1 MHLFLI
7 DLYVSLDTLA
17 PIIDQINPKKVIIC
31 NINPIQNYQDNKLLK
46 YLLKKDIRYLK
57 FLPVP
62 NNKKIFYFIIKVLV
76 LIPCFLQKKMQFLW
90 NYIYYKYNF
99 STKEL
104 LKNLLLSQNVSS
116 ITYCEGSGHYINDI
130 YLVAKEMKIPV
141 IHIPSGMNIA
151 SKFNKISDKS
161 IGLCN
166 YYISPNYIRGEDKK
180 NISFKVKYFGAARYS
195 KSWINKIKFVMN
207 FKSYKNSKKL
217 KLGFFKKYHGSE
229 SLKLED
235 LINKLKNNNNFEIKT
250 REKPRDVRP
259 LKCASFNLDKSTSSE
274 LIEWSD
280 IIITSRPTS
289 VLIEAISKK
298 KVIIFLEYLNK
309 DITKS
314 LIYNYSFIKK
324 IRSENELFNFLLKI
338 NKNDFLNRKIMKN
351 CIEKFLINF
360 YMKNKIEENFKN
372 FCKKLKFNI

>member
-7 DLYVSLDTLA
+7 DLYVCLDTLA
-17 PIIDQINPKKVIIC
+17 PIIDKINSKKVIIC
-31 NINPIQNYQDNKLLK
+31 NVNPIQNYKNDKLLK
-46 YLLKKDIRYLK
+46 YLLKKNIKYIN
-57 FLPVP
+57 FLPVLK
-62 NNKKIFYFIIKVLV
+62 NKRIFYFLIKM
-76 LIPCFLQKKMQFLW
+76 LILLPCFLQKKTQFLW
-90 NYIYYKYNF
+90 NFIYYKYNF
-99 STKEL
+99 SSKKL
-104 LKNLLLSQNVSS
+104 LKKLLLSQNITS
-116 ITYCEGSGHYINDI
+116 ITYSEGCGHYINDI
-130 YLVAKEMKIPV
+130 YLVAKEMQIPV

-151 SKFNKISDKS
+151 RKYKKISDKS
-161 IGLCN
+161 IGLCD

-195 KSWINKIKFVMN
+195 KPWINKIKFIIN
-207 FKSYKNSKKL
+207 FKNHKNGKKL
-217 KLGFFKKYHGSE
+217 KLGFFKKYHGNE
-229 SLKLED
+229 SLKLER
-235 LINKLKNNNNFEIKT
+235 LINKLKSNNNLEIRT

-289 VLIEAISKK
+289 VLLEAISKNK
-298 KVIIFLEYLNK
+298 IIIFLEYLNT

-324 IRSENELFNFLLKI
+324 IKNESDLLNFLFKKE
-338 NKNDFLNRKIMKN
+338 NNNFLNKKMIKK

-360 YMKNKIEENFKN
+360 YTKNRIEENFKN
-372 FCKKLKFNI
+372 FYKKLKI

>member
-7 DLYVSLDTLA
+7 DLYVCLDTLA

-31 NINPIQNYQDNKLLK
+31 NVNAIQNYKNDKLCK
-46 YLLKKDIRYLK
+46 YLLKKNIKYID
-57 FLPVP
+57 FLPVS
-62 NNKKIFYFIIKVLV
+62 NNKKIFYFIIKVLIF
-76 LIPCFLQKKMQFLW
+76 IPCFLQKKTQFLW
-90 NYIYYKYNF
+90 DFVYYKYNF
-99 STKEL
+99 TSKEL
-104 LKNLLLSQNVSS
+104 LKKLLLSQNVSS
-116 ITYCEGSGHYINDI
+116 ITYSEGCGHYINDI
-130 YLVAKEMKIPV
+130 YLLAKEMKIPV

-151 SKFNKISDKS
+151 RKYSKISDKS
-161 IGLCN
+161 IRLCN

-195 KSWINKIKFVMN
+195 KSWINKIKFIIN
-207 FKSYKNSKKL
+207 FANYTHGKKL
-217 KLGFFKKYHGSE
+217 KLGFFKKYHGHE
-229 SLKLED
+229 SVKLER
-235 LINKLKNNNNFEIKT
+235 LINKLKDNDNLEIRT

-289 VLIEAISKK
+289 VLFEAISKK

-324 IRSENELFNFLLKI
+324 AKNENELFNFLFKK
-338 NKNDFLNRKIMKN
+338 NKNNLLNKKIIKECM
-351 CIEKFLINF
+351 EKFLINF
-360 YMKNKIEENFKN
+360 YKKEKIGENYKN
-372 FCKKLKFNI
+372 FYKKLKI